1 MYRVLTNVS
10 LKKSGV
16 IQMVW
21 NRSILR
27 VISMVFFLGLLTFLL
42 SGCIIGGTSPKKL
55 VKAPASKQV
64 YTVPQVGVTQLTLDP
79 ALVLPGDQA
88 SLSAVEM
95 LYTGLVQYNDNMQVV
110 PQLAQSWQI
119 SSDGLRYTF
128 TLRPNLK
135 FSDGTPLTSA
145 DVAYS
150 IDRALQPATKSPVA
164 PIYLDMIKDSDKL
177 LGGYISTLIN
187 DSIQTPNSST
197 IVITL
202 KQKAPYFLS
211 MLAYPCSFVVEK
223 SLIATYQSNF
233 TNYLTRGGVTGP
245 FKVSK
250 YAPGQEIDFVPNPHY
265 YGPKPQLQKVAFPFF
280 QQPDSAYHAY
290 LVGQVDTT
298 GVPLSLFAADKK
310 RSDFHQVPQ
319 LWINYYTMNYLT
331 KPFDNINIRRAF
343 ALAIDK
349 SAIAS
354 SAWKGIALATNHI
367 IPQGMPGYN
376 PNLTGPDGTQSLK
389 GNPKEAQ
396 ALLQEGLKQEG
407 WSSVSQMPPIQ
418 LTYATNQPE
427 AAQEVTMMIQEWR
440 KTLGVTVTAS
450 ATDYNTLLSQVTTA
464 TGNASG
470 LQFWGLSWVA
480 EYPDP
485 QDFLTRQFDRGVPNN
500 NMNYGQN
507 TSTDVAQ
514 QQLLQQK
521 LETADSTS
529 DLSAR
534 VSLYQQAEQQL
545 INDVAWLPVTQE
557 TAVFLRSPT
566 VIGIVDNPLD
576 IILPNDWSHIYIGQY
591 Q

>member
-1 MYRVLTNVS
+1 
-10 LKKSGV
+10 
-16 IQMVW
+16 MVW
-21 NRSILR
+21 NRSFLR
-27 VISMVFFLGLLTFLL
+27 VISMVFFLSLLTFLL
-42 SGCIIGGTSPKKL
+42 SGCILNGTPPKKL

-64 YTVPQVGVTQLTLDP
+64 YIVPQVGVTQLTLDP

-88 SLSAVEM
+88 SLDAVEM
-95 LYTGLVQYNDNMQVV
+95 LYTGLVQFNDRLQVV

-135 FSDGTPLTSA
+135 FSDGAPLTSS

-164 PIYLDMIKDSDKL
+164 PIYLNLIKDSDKL
-177 LGGYISTLIN
+177 FGGYIPTLIN

-202 KQKAPYFLS
+202 KQKAPYFLA

-233 TNYLTRGGVTGP
+233 TNYLTQGGATGP

-250 YAPGQEIDFVPNPHY
+250 YSPGQEIDFVPNSHY

-290 LVGQVDTT
+290 LAGQVDTT
-298 GVPLSLFAADKK
+298 GVPLSQFAAAKK
-310 RSDFHQVPQ
+310 RSDFHQIPQ

-354 SAWKGIALATNHI
+354 DVWKGTALATNHI
-367 IPQGMPGYN
+367 VPQGMSGYN
-376 PNLTGPDGTQSLK
+376 PNLTGPDGTQNLK

-396 ALLQEGLKQEG
+396 TLLQQGLKQEG
-407 WSSVSQMPPIQ
+407 WSNVSQMPPIQ
-418 LTYATNQPE
+418 LAYATGQPE

-440 KTLGVTVTAS
+440 KTLGVNVTAS
-450 ATDYNTLLSQVTTA
+450 PVDYNTLLSQVTAA
-464 TGNASG
+464 TGNADG

-485 QDFLTRQFDRGVPNN
+485 QDFLTRQFARGVPNN

-514 QQLLQQK
+514 QQLLQQH
-521 LETADSTS
+521 LENADSTS
-529 DLSAR
+529 DPSAR

-557 TAVFLRSPT
+557 TAVFLRKST
-566 VIGIVDNPLD
+566 VVGIVDNPLG
-576 IILPNDWSHIYIGQY
+576 IIPPNDWTNIYIGQY

>member
-1 MYRVLTNVS
+1 
-10 LKKSGV
+10 
-16 IQMVW
+16 MVW
-21 NRSILR
+21 NRSFLR
-27 VISMVFFLGLLTFLL
+27 VISMVFFLSLLTFLL
-42 SGCIIGGTSPKKL
+42 SGCILNGTPPKKL

-64 YTVPQVGVTQLTLDP
+64 YIVPQVGVTQLTLDP
-79 ALVLPGDQA
+79 ALVLPGDEA
-88 SLSAVEM
+88 SLDAVEM
-95 LYTGLVQYNDNMQVV
+95 LYTGLVQFNDRLQVV

-135 FSDGTPLTSA
+135 FSDGAPLTSS

-164 PIYLDMIKDSDKL
+164 PIYLNLIKDSDKL
-177 LGGYISTLIN
+177 FGGYIPTLIN

-202 KQKAPYFLS
+202 KQKAPYFLA

-233 TNYLTRGGVTGP
+233 TNYLTQGGATGP

-250 YAPGQEIDFVPNPHY
+250 YSPGQEIDFVPNSHY

-290 LVGQVDTT
+290 LAGQVDTT
-298 GVPLSLFAADKK
+298 GVPLSQFAAAKK
-310 RSDFHQVPQ
+310 RSDFHQIPQ

-354 SAWKGIALATNHI
+354 DVWKGTALATNHI
-367 IPQGMPGYN
+367 VPQGMSGYN
-376 PNLTGPDGTQSLK
+376 PNLTGPDGTQNLK

-396 ALLQEGLKQEG
+396 TLLQQGLKQEG
-407 WSSVSQMPPIQ
+407 WSNVSQMPPIQ
-418 LTYATNQPE
+418 LAYATGQPE

-440 KTLGVTVTAS
+440 KTLGVNVTAS
-450 ATDYNTLLSQVTTA
+450 PVDYNTLLSQVTAA
-464 TGNASG
+464 TGNADG

-485 QDFLTRQFDRGVPNN
+485 QDFLTRQFARGVPNN

-514 QQLLQQK
+514 QQLLQQH
-521 LETADSTS
+521 LENADSTS
-529 DLSAR
+529 DPSAR
-534 VSLYQQAEQQL
+534 ISLYQQAEQQL

-557 TAVFLRSPT
+557 TAVFLRKST
-566 VIGIVDNPLD
+566 VVGIVDNPLG
-576 IILPNDWSHIYIGQY
+576 IIPPNDWTNIYIGQY

>member
-1 MYRVLTNVS
+1 
-10 LKKSGV
+10 
-16 IQMVW
+16 MVW
-21 NRSILR
+21 NSHALR
-27 VISMVFFLGLLTFLL
+27 GKNTIFFLFLLTFLL
-42 SGCIIGGTSPKKL
+42 SGCIFGGGPPPKKL

-79 ALVLPGDQA
+79 AQLLPGDQA
-88 SLSAVEM
+88 SLNAIEM
-95 LYTGLVQYNDNMQVV
+95 IYTGLVQFNDNLQVE
-110 PQLAQSWQI
+110 PQLAQSWQV

-164 PIYLDMIKDSDKL
+164 PIYLGLIKDSDKL

-197 IVITL
+197 VVITL
-202 KQKAPYFLS
+202 KEKAPYFLA

-233 TNYLTRGGVTGP
+233 TNYLTQGGTTGP
-245 FKVSK
+245 FKVSR
-250 YAPGQEIDFVPNPHY
+250 YTPGQEIDFVPNPHY

-298 GVPLSLFAADKK
+298 GVPLSQFAAAKK
-310 RSDFHQVPQ
+310 RDDFHQVPQ

-331 KPFDNINIRRAF
+331 KPFDNIAIRRAF

-349 SAIAS
+349 TAIAS
-354 SAWKGIALATNHI
+354 SAWKGTALATNHI
-367 IPQGMPGYN
+367 VPQGMPGYN
-376 PNLTGPDGTQSLK
+376 PNLTGPDGTQNLK
-389 GNPKEAQ
+389 GNAAEAR
-396 ALLQEGLKQEG
+396 ALLQQGLKQER
-407 WSSVSQMPPIQ
+407 WSSIKQMPPIQ
-418 LTYATNQPE
+418 LTYATGQ
-427 AAQEVTMMIQEWR
+427 AMTAQEVTMMIQEWQ
-440 KTLGVTVTAS
+440 KVLGVTVTAS
-450 ATDYNTLLSQVTTA
+450 AVDYNTLLSQVTTA

-485 QDFLTRQFDRGVPNN
+485 QDWLTRQFDRGVPNN
-500 NMNYGQN
+500 NINYGQN
-507 TSTDVAQ
+507 TSTDAAQ
-514 QQLLQQK
+514 QQLLQQQ
-521 LETADSTS
+521 LEKADSAS
-529 DLSAR
+529 DPSTR
-534 VSLYQQAEQQL
+534 VRLYQQAEQQL

-557 TAVFLRSPT
+557 TAVFLREPT
-566 VIGIVDNPLD
+566 VIGIVDNPLGF
-576 IILPNDWSHIYIGQY
+576 IPPNDWGKIYIGQY
-591 Q
+591 V

>member
-1 MYRVLTNVS
+1 
-10 LKKSGV
+10 
-16 IQMVW
+16 MVW
-21 NRSILR
+21 NRSFLR
-27 VISMVFFLGLLTFLL
+27 VISMVFFLSLLTFLL
-42 SGCIIGGTSPKKL
+42 SGCILNGTPPKKL

-64 YTVPQVGVTQLTLDP
+64 YIVPQVGVTQLTLDP

-88 SLSAVEM
+88 SLDAVEM
-95 LYTGLVQYNDNMQVV
+95 LYTGLVQFNDRLQVV

-135 FSDGTPLTSA
+135 FSDGAPLTSS

-164 PIYLDMIKDSDKL
+164 PIYLNLIKDSDKL
-177 LGGYISTLIN
+177 FGGYIPTLIN

-202 KQKAPYFLS
+202 KQKAPYFLA

-233 TNYLTRGGVTGP
+233 TNYLTQGGATGP

-250 YAPGQEIDFVPNPHY
+250 YSPGQEIDFVPNSHY

-290 LVGQVDTT
+290 LAGQVDTT
-298 GVPLSLFAADKK
+298 GVPLSQFAAAKK
-310 RSDFHQVPQ
+310 RSDFHQIPQ

-354 SAWKGIALATNHI
+354 DVWKGTALATNHI
-367 IPQGMPGYN
+367 VPQGMSGYY
-376 PNLTGPDGTQSLK
+376 PNLTGPDGTQNLK

-396 ALLQEGLKQEG
+396 TLLQQGLKQEG
-407 WSSVSQMPPIQ
+407 WSNVSQMPPIQ
-418 LTYATNQPE
+418 LAYATGQPE

-440 KTLGVTVTAS
+440 KTLGVNVTAS
-450 ATDYNTLLSQVTTA
+450 PVDYNTLLSQVTAA
-464 TGNASG
+464 TGNADG

-485 QDFLTRQFDRGVPNN
+485 QDFLTRQFARGVPNN

-514 QQLLQQK
+514 QQLLQQH
-521 LETADSTS
+521 LENADSTS
-529 DLSAR
+529 DPSAR

-557 TAVFLRSPT
+557 TAVFLRKST
-566 VIGIVDNPLD
+566 VVGIVDNPLG
-576 IILPNDWSHIYIGQY
+576 IIPPNDWTNIYIGQY

>member
-1 MYRVLTNVS
+1 
-10 LKKSGV
+10 
-16 IQMVW
+16 MVW
-21 NRSILR
+21 NRSFLR
-27 VISMVFFLGLLTFLL
+27 VISMVFFLSLLTFLL
-42 SGCIIGGTSPKKL
+42 SGCILNGTPPKKL

-64 YTVPQVGVTQLTLDP
+64 YIVPQVGVTQLTLDP

-88 SLSAVEM
+88 SLDAVEM
-95 LYTGLVQYNDNMQVV
+95 LYTGLVQFNDRLQVV

-135 FSDGTPLTSA
+135 FSDGAPLTSS

-164 PIYLDMIKDSDKL
+164 PIYLNLIKDSDKL
-177 LGGYISTLIN
+177 FGGYIPTLIN

-202 KQKAPYFLS
+202 KQKAPYFLA

-233 TNYLTRGGVTGP
+233 TNYLTQGGATGP

-250 YAPGQEIDFVPNPHY
+250 YSPGQEIDFVPNSHY

-290 LVGQVDTT
+290 LAGQVDTT
-298 GVPLSLFAADKK
+298 GVPLSQFAAAKK
-310 RSDFHQVPQ
+310 RSDFHQIPQ

-354 SAWKGIALATNHI
+354 DVWKGTALATNHI
-367 IPQGMPGYN
+367 VPQGMSGYN
-376 PNLTGPDGTQSLK
+376 PNLTGPDGTQNLK

-396 ALLQEGLKQEG
+396 TLLQQGLKQEG
-407 WSSVSQMPPIQ
+407 WSNVSQMPPIQ
-418 LTYATNQPE
+418 LAYATGQPE

-440 KTLGVTVTAS
+440 KTLGVNVTAS
-450 ATDYNTLLSQVTTA
+450 PVDYNTLLSQVTAA
-464 TGNASG
+464 TGNADG

-485 QDFLTRQFDRGVPNN
+485 QDFLTRQFARGVPNN

-514 QQLLQQK
+514 QQLLQQH
-521 LETADSTS
+521 LENADSTS
-529 DLSAR
+529 DPSAR
-534 VSLYQQAEQQL
+534 ISLYQQAEQQL

-557 TAVFLRSPT
+557 TAVFLRKST
-566 VIGIVDNPLD
+566 VVGIVDNPLG
-576 IILPNDWSHIYIGQY
+576 IIPPNDWTNIYIGQY